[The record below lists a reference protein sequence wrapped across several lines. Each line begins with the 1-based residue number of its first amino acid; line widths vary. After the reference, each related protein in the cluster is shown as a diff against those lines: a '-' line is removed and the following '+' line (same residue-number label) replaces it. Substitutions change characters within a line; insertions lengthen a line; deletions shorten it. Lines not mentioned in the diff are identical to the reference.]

1 MGYPVDIKTV
11 NITTATTTTIFNGPA
26 RILGLSWVVPT
37 NVAAGTITVRIL
49 GLSWVVPT
57 NVAAGT
63 ITVNDNTTAMWVV
76 NTPATNTTDYKS
88 PVTGKIMLPGTGIRA
103 NTSLK
108 VTNVA
113 VTHVTVYYG

>member
-11 NITTATTTTIFNGPA
+11 NITTATTTTIFDGPA
-26 RILGLSWVVPT
+26 
-37 NVAAGTITVRIL
+37 RIL

-76 NTPATNTTDYKS
+76 NTPATDTTSHKNPS
-88 PVTGKIMLPGTGIRA
+88 HGNIMLPGTGIRA

-113 VTHVTVYYG
+113 VTHVTVYYGQEL

>member
-1 MGYPVDIKTV
+1 MSYPVDIKTV
-11 NITTATTTTIFNGPA
+11 NITSATTTTIKSGSA
-26 RILGLSWVVPT
+26 
-37 NVAAGTITVRIL
+37 RIL

-63 ITVNDNTTAMWVV
+63 ITVNDDTTAMWIV
-76 NTPATNTTDYKS
+76 NTPATNVSGYLS
-88 PVTGKIMLPGTGIRA
+88 PVTGHIKLPGTGIRA
-103 NTSLK
+103 GTSLK

>member
-1 MGYPVDIKTV
+1 MGYPVDIKTA
-11 NITTATTTTIFNGPA
+11 NITTATTTTVKSGA
-26 RILGLSWVVPT
+26 T
-37 NVAAGTITVRIL
+37 RIL

-76 NTPATNTTDYKS
+76 HTPPTNITSYLA

-108 VTNVA
+108 VTNVL

>member
-11 NITTATTTTIFNGPA
+11 NITSATTTTIFNGPA
-26 RILGLSWVVPT
+26 RILGLSWTVPS
-37 NVAAGTITVRIL
+37 NVGV
-49 GLSWVVPT
+49 
-57 NVAAGT
+57 GT

-76 NTPATNTTDYKS
+76 NTPATDTTSHKNPS
-88 PVTGKIMLPGTGIRA
+88 HGNIMLPGTGIRA

-108 VTNVA
+108 VTNAV

>member
-1 MGYPVDIKTV
+1 MSTYPVDIKTK
-11 NITTATTTTIFNGPA
+11 NITTATTTTIHAGPA

-37 NVAAGTITVRIL
+37 NVAV
-49 GLSWVVPT
+49 
-57 NVAAGT
+57 GT
-63 ITVNDNTTAMWVV
+63 ITVNDDTTAMWVV
-76 NTPATNTTDYKS
+76 DTPATNTTDYKS

>member
-11 NITTATTTTIFNGPA
+11 NITSATTTTIFNGPA
-26 RILGLSWVVPT
+26 RILGLSW
-37 NVAAGTITVRIL
+37 
-49 GLSWVVPT
+49 SVPT

-76 NTPATNTTDYKS
+76 NTPATDTTSHKNPS
-88 PVTGKIMLPGTGIRA
+88 HGNIMLPGTGIRA

-108 VTNVA
+108 VTNAV

>member
-11 NITTATTTTIFNGPA
+11 NITTATTTTIKSGSA
-26 RILGLSWVVPT
+26 
-37 NVAAGTITVRIL
+37 RIL

-63 ITVNDNTTAMWVV
+63 ITVNDNTTAMWIV
-76 NTPATNTTDYKS
+76 NTPATNVSGYLS
-88 PVTGKIMLPGTGIRA
+88 PVTGHIKLPGTGIRA
-103 NTSLK
+103 GTSLK

>member
-1 MGYPVDIKTV
+1 MGYPVDIKTY
-11 NITTATTTTIFNGPA
+11 NITSANTYTIKSGSA
-26 RILGLSWVVPT
+26 
-37 NVAAGTITVRIL
+37 RIL

-63 ITVNDNTTAMWVV
+63 ITVNDNTTALWVV
-76 NTPATNTTDYKS
+76 NTPATNTTSYLS
-88 PVTGKIMLPGTGIRA
+88 PAWGQIMLPGTGIRA
-103 NTSLK
+103 GTSLK